1 MNYLGILVLSA
12 ANSGARNDDVSNIN
26 KGRPVP
32 SIQLD
37 GPTYR
42 KLAFPPTKEGGEG
55 KKPASLDFG
64 TRKK

>member
-26 KGRPVP
+26 QGRPV
-32 SIQLD
+32 STQLD

-42 KLAFPPTKEGGEG
+42 KLAFPPTKEGGDG